1 MVKDGNQWCSA
12 GCTRMVSSKRKRGGV
27 TLCATCDPISKPR
40 RVEILLR
47 EKLARAIDHPFS
59 AADDTLFGQ
68 TCDVTKKRRPDLL
81 WLGEDRCIL
90 VEVDERGGHSDPS
103 YTPECDFGWAM
114 DMVHCLVQLYR
125 ERGRNGGRVPHIVLL
140 RYNPDEYDGGRV
152 TEEERLCL
160 LVERIVHHST
170 RAIPPTDA
178 PVPEIE
184 YYFYHSKCD
193 HFVSHA
199 QRQVG
204 AARVAVF
211 PNRTMQSYRIQ
222 GDPSTA
228 HTSTGCD
235 RSVS

>member
-1 MVKDGNQWCSA
+1 
-12 GCTRMVSSKRKRGGV
+12 MVSSKRKRGGV

-47 EKLARAIDHPFS
+47 EKLASAIDHPFS

-125 ERGRNGGRVPHIVLL
+125 ERGRNGGRV
-140 RYNPDEYDGGRV
+140 
-152 TEEERLCL
+152 TENL
-160 LVERIVHHST
+160 
-170 RAIPPTDA
+170 A
-178 PVPEIE
+178 PEIPVSQP
-184 YYFYHSKCD
+184 SKKM
-193 HFVSHA
+193 
-199 QRQVG
+199 G
-204 AARVAVF
+204 
-211 PNRTMQSYRIQ
+211 
-222 GDPSTA
+222 GDPRPS
-228 HTSTGCD
+228 HEFVRRD
-235 RSVS
+235 ERKRKRV